1 VPKAWTGC
9 RIAHGP
15 AGRGPFPPEVG
26 LHVVR
31 LACDLPEAAGRS
43 LSQWDCTEL
52 ARQLQ
57 QDGIVDHISPQTIQR
72 ILDRWQLKPWRSHV
86 WLPVASAPSR
96 TPRDAAFIQATQ
108 EIADLYLRPLL
119 PTELVLSLDEK
130 TSLQPRPRR
139 TPTRPARPGKPI
151 QVEHEYAR
159 AGAVHLFAAFDTRRG
174 TVYGLTFR
182 RKRQVEYLTLL
193 EHLDQMI
200 PASVTTIHL
209 IADNVSIHHGKQVQ
223 RWLATH
229 PRFVPHFT
237 PVHCSWM
244 NQVEQWF
251 GILQRK
257 RLRHPHFP
265 DLATLT
271 AAILQFVA
279 EWNAVAHPFRW
290 TAQSFDKVLAKAEAA
305 LPPAT
310 PLPEAA

>member
-1 VPKAWTGC
+1 
-9 RIAHGP
+9 
-15 AGRGPFPPEVG
+15 
-26 LHVVR
+26 LQVVR

-57 QDGIVDHISPQTIQR
+57 QDGIVDSISPQTVQR

-96 TPRDAAFIQATQ
+96 TPRDAAFLRTTR

-119 PTELVLSLDEK
+119 PTEVVLSLDEK

-139 TPTRPARPGKPI
+139 TPTRPARPGDPI
-151 QVEHEYAR
+151 QVEHAYAR
-159 AGAVHLFAAFDTRRG
+159 AGAVHLFAAFDRRTG

-193 EHLDQMI
+193 AHLDQTI
-200 PASVTTIHL
+200 PATITTIHL
-209 IADNVSIHHGKQVQ
+209 LADNVSVHHGKAVQ
-223 RWLATH
+223 QWLAAH
-229 PRFVPHFT
+229 PRFVPHCT

-257 RLRHPHFP
+257 RLRHPNFA
-265 DLATLT
+265 DLAALT
-271 AAILQFVA
+271 AALLQFITA
-279 EWNAVAHPFRW
+279 WNAVAHPFHW
-290 TAQSFDKVLAKAEAA
+290 TAQSFDKILAKAEAA
-305 LPPAT
+305 LPPAAT
-310 PLPEAA
+310 LPEAA